1 MKRCLALPGA
11 VVLGAVVQRA
21 VELSAVVLGAV
32 VLGAA
37 VLLAAGGCTG
47 AHPAPAATTPAATT
61 PAVASTARG
70 CGQTPVRTDGLPAWT
85 ASAGSLPGMPY
96 VISTDGNLV
105 GALFGMP
112 LHVRPVPDGHSNKI
126 LWIVR
131 LPRNGESLLLTGHL
145 LGGHAPDVHA
155 TEPADSSPG
164 EIYPSIVDVPVAGCW
179 HFTAVWSG
187 HTSTVDLYY
196 TP

>member
-1 MKRCLALPGA
+1 MKRCLAL
-11 VVLGAVVQRA
+11 LGAA
-21 VELSAVVLGAV
+21 VLC
-32 VLGAA
+32 AA

-47 AHPAPAATTPAATT
+47 AHPAPAAATQAAAATT
-61 PAVASTARG
+61 PAVGSTAG
-70 CGQTPVRTDGLPAWT
+70 CGHTPVRTDGLPAWT

-96 VISTDGNLV
+96 VSSTDGDLV

-131 LPRNGESLLLTGHL
+131 LPRNGESLRLTGHL

-164 EIYPSIVDVPVAGCW
+164 EIYPSIVDVPAAGCW